1 LIDYYCLTTLNGKG
15 YQSLP
20 HNIEHKAE
28 FDIFSNSRLSDENYI
43 TLRQGINRFFDK
55 GGISGVLIFNGKTR
69 AIFKTNLNT
78 KEVYGVFDSH
88 QCLPSNTAV
97 VYYFN
102 ELNDL
107 IAKMEELGEK
117 QNEKIEFDMYSVK
130 FNIVL
135 EQINNEIEMIN
146 EEIPFEID
154 EQNDECDDECVPYV
168 P

>member
-1 LIDYYCLTTLNGKG
+1 LGGFLTYN
-15 YQSLP
+15 QIVSP
-20 HNIEHKAE
+20 ISISNHNIEHKAE
-28 FDIFSNSRLSDENYI
+28 FDICSNSRLSDENYI

-78 KEVYGVFDSH
+78 NEVYGEVYGVFDSH
-88 QCLPSNTAV
+88 KCLPNKTAV
-97 VYYFN
+97 IYYFN

-107 IAKMEELGEK
+107 IAKIEELGEK
-117 QNEKIEFDMYSVK
+117 QNEKIEFDIYSVK

-146 EEIPFEID
+146 EEIPIRIV
-154 EQNDECDDECVPYV
+154 EQNLENDE
-168 P
+168 